1 MFADNLIVT
10 MCVDF
15 NTRREIKANPSKG
28 GDAKL
33 MGLRQESFC

>member
-10 MCVDF
+10 MCVCGIAIH
-15 NTRREIKANPSKG
+15 REIRANPSKG

-33 MGLRQESFC
+33 MGLRQK